1 MSTKSKTTKSRSRK
15 SSSKREPVHQSHVT
29 NKTHLDTLPI
39 ELREKVY
46 DEANEDIK
54 RLLRKDLDSAYVLGL
69 NIFEYDYEK
78 IRKQLGIKRYD
89 SVSKVSKKIEKFRQ
103 DYLFPIITYYFAVQ
117 EYLESTLKTE
127 YVGQDILDMPL
138 SSIDRYKNKYNKS
151 IMKDLLDDV
160 HDNIM
165 WLNKELTKVE
175 RKFNSRISNT
185 YLEEL
190 NTNIRKINNTLIS
203 NKKDK
208 IPLVKSKK
216 TMSSLSLRS
225 FSRFNTSNRS
235 KYTRKIKSI

>member
-54 RLLRKDLDSAYVLGL
+54 RLLRKDLDSAYVGGL

-165 WLNKELTKVE
+165 WLNKE
-175 RKFNSRISNT
+175 
-185 YLEEL
+185 
-190 NTNIRKINNTLIS
+190 
-203 NKKDK
+203 
-208 IPLVKSKK
+208 
-216 TMSSLSLRS
+216 
-225 FSRFNTSNRS
+225 
-235 KYTRKIKSI
+235 

>member
-1 MSTKSKTTKSRSRK
+1 M
-15 SSSKREPVHQSHVT
+15 
-29 NKTHLDTLPI
+29 
-39 ELREKVY
+39 Y
-46 DEANEDIK
+46 DGAKENIK
-54 RLLRKDLDSAYVLGL
+54 RLLRKDLDSAYVGGL

-175 RKFNSRISNT
+175 RKFNSRISN
-185 YLEEL
+185 
-190 NTNIRKINNTLIS
+190 INDS
-203 NKKDK
+203 ESEFQ
-208 IPLVKSKK
+208 V
-216 TMSSLSLRS
+216 
-225 FSRFNTSNRS
+225 
-235 KYTRKIKSI
+235 